1 MTASDNAADANK
13 IYIPAFQSYLIQTSG
28 LTTSTIGN
36 SIKSDE
42 GSDPTAIQAIHTKD
56 TDGTER
62 WYNLNGIQIKN
73 PTRKGIYIINGR
85 KVIAKQGSIEHN
97 YAHDIQ
103 FLACLCHFYAK
114 RRAKLLGFRIFAVTL
129 QPNNWQGL

>member
-85 KVIAKQGSIEHN
+85 KVIAK
-97 YAHDIQ
+97 
-103 FLACLCHFYAK
+103 
-114 RRAKLLGFRIFAVTL
+114 
-129 QPNNWQGL
+129 